1 MSYKQVRKDGR
12 YVTIDTRTGEEV
24 GAFQGQLK
32 PVGNFLNDMST
43 MARVTLS
50 DIMNLPNDIMPHLIY
65 SDTAVDKK
73 GRPLTKAQAGE
84 VTGPNRDARLQ
95 DILGTAPQTPTVKKT
110 IQTLDPKRVT
120 GAGVDTSTGKVTV
133 KPSETSAPQP
143 PKTSAPQPPK
153 TFQEQQQELMGNIAD
168 RYTNPQTA
176 ALIRGGRVNP
186 FSSNQ
191 LPYTDDNLYTSFDTK
206 LDLDFGID
214 ANKMLQRAGNVD
226 YSSTEKSLTGFGEGL
241 ALKDSFTEGYVSPV
255 NGNNPMLDPSIDSM
269 HAMRMKDRDLGL
281 MYASG
286 QFFAEGKDG
295 KPVLVNRE
303 LAKSVRRGDAGAAD
317 ELAAYLTGDGV
328 KPQGGVI
335 TDPKRSLMAPPK
347 AEETQSTPTTG
358 EFSSYSPISGLDF
371 SNIGAFDTNLS
382 PGFFNEEPAM
392 PEMSKKLGL
401 SYNNPEY
408 TNLFSRKPDPSDPLS
423 SGFNPYFFKD

>member
-43 MARVTLS
+43 MGKVTLS

-84 VTGPNRDARLQ
+84 VTGPTREQRLQ
-95 DILGTAPQTPTVKKT
+95 SILKTAPQTPTVTKTKKPV
-110 IQTLDPKRVT
+110 DPKRVPD
-120 GAGVDTSTGKVTV
+120 AGVDTSTGKVTP
-133 KPSETSAPQP
+133 KPAE
-143 PKTSAPQPPK
+143 PK
-153 TFQEQQQELMGNIAD
+153 TFQEHQQRLMGNIAK
-168 RYTNPQTA
+168 RYSDPQTA
-176 ALIRGGRVNP
+176 ALIRGGPVNP

-191 LPYTDDNLYTSFDTK
+191 LPYTDDNLYTSFGNE
-206 LDLDFGID
+206 LDLPDFGVD
-214 ANKMLQRAGNVD
+214 ASKMLQRAGNID
-226 YSSTEKSLTGFGEGL
+226 YSEVAKDLPGFDAGLT
-241 ALKDSFTEGYVSPV
+241 LKDSFTEGYVSPV
-255 NGNNPMLDPSIDSM
+255 NGNNPMLDPEIDSM

-335 TDPKRSLMAPPK
+335 ANPKRSLMVPPK
-347 AEETQSTPTTG
+347 AEESQITPTPEESPSYSSISAVDFTNTG
-358 EFSSYSPISGLDF
+358 EFSPILNSSLVG
-371 SNIGAFDTNLS
+371 
-382 PGFFNEEPAM
+382 EEYEL
-392 PEMSKKLGL
+392 PEFTKKA
-401 SYNNPEY
+401 
-408 TNLFSRKPDPSDPLS
+408 
-423 SGFNPYFFKD
+423 GFNYGSQDNTGMFAIDPEVYKVIQDSKRPSFFKD

>member
-110 IQTLDPKRVT
+110 IQTLDPKRVSD
-120 GAGVDTSTGKVTV
+120 AGVDTSTGKVT
-133 KPSETSAPQP
+133 EAPQP
-143 PKTSAPQPPK
+143 SK
-153 TFQEQQQELMGNIAD
+153 TFQELQQGLMGDIAD

-176 ALIRGGRVNP
+176 ALIRGVPTNP
-186 FSSNQ
+186 FSSTQ
-191 LPYTDDNLYTSFDTK
+191 LPYTSDNLSGAFENTPQM
-206 LDLDFGID
+206 DFGID
-214 ANKMLQRAGNVD
+214 PSKMLENAKNVD
-226 YSSTEKSLTGFGEGL
+226 YSKAPENMPGFTDGITLE
-241 ALKDSFTEGYVSPV
+241 DSFTEGYVSPV
-255 NGNNPMLDPSIDSM
+255 NYNAAENAGNPMLNSNIDSM

-295 KPVLVNRE
+295 SPVLVNRQ
-303 LAKSVRRGDAGAAD
+303 LAKSVRRGDEGAKD
-317 ELAAYLTGDGV
+317 QLAAYLAGGGI

-335 TDPKRSLMAPPK
+335 EDPDRDLMVPPK
-347 AEETQSTPTTG
+347 ADESQITPTPG
-358 EFSSYSPISGLDF
+358 EFPSYSAISTADF
-371 SNIGAFDTNLS
+371 TNTGGFSPNMTSSLVDDEYDLPSFTKKAGFDFGSKPNTGMFAIDPEVYKVMQDSN
-382 PGFFNEEPAM
+382 
-392 PEMSKKLGL
+392 
-401 SYNNPEY
+401 
-408 TNLFSRKPDPSDPLS
+408 
-423 SGFNPYFFKD
+423 NPYFFKD